1 MKLSKIIILIIGAIC
16 ISCSKYDTDS
26 LEGTVWLYE
35 DNWESEEIGYCYE
48 TGIEDYYP
56 VNMRE
61 TLRIK
66 FLSDEYL
73 SYYAGVEM
81 TYDRDKYWR
90 KDYISQS
97 FSGKFKYYI
106 SKKYLNIVIPDR
118 DIPFIFIIGKD
129 SLTDQSTGRVLTKQ

>member
-26 LEGTVWLYE
+26 VEGTVWLYE
-35 DNWESEEIGYCYE
+35 DNGESVEMGYCYE

-97 FSGKFKYYI
+97 FGGNFKYYI

>member
-26 LEGTVWLYE
+26 LEGTVWAYE
-35 DNWESEEIGYCYE
+35 TNWTMDEFGYCYE

-56 VNMRE
+56 VDIHE
-61 TLRIK
+61 LLKIE

-97 FSGKFKYYI
+97 FGGEFKYYI

-118 DIPFIFIIGKD
+118 DIPLIFIIGKD
-129 SLTDQSTGRVLTKQ
+129 SLTEQSSDRVLTKQ

>member
-1 MKLSKIIILIIGAIC
+1 
-16 ISCSKYDTDS
+16 
-26 LEGTVWLYE
+26 
-35 DNWESEEIGYCYE
+35 
-48 TGIEDYYP
+48 
-56 VNMRE
+56 
-61 TLRIK
+61 
-66 FLSDEYL
+66 
-73 SYYAGVEM
+73 M

-97 FSGKFKYYI
+97 FSGNFKYYI